1 MILTDEEINRI
12 VREAAKGSAIR
23 RDGTTSFRIARDI
36 EQAILEK
43 MGKPYGYICESYL
56 ENGNIDRSS
65 FMYLKGS
72 TEIYSEDGYRVT
84 PLYALPE
91 GMKSK

>member
-43 MGKPYGYICESYL
+43 MGKPVAWMMVNETCPDLKPTLVYEPKTDW
-56 ENGNIDRSS
+56 NITW
-65 FMYLKGS
+65 KA
-72 TEIYSEDGYRVT
+72 V

-91 GMKSK
+91 VK